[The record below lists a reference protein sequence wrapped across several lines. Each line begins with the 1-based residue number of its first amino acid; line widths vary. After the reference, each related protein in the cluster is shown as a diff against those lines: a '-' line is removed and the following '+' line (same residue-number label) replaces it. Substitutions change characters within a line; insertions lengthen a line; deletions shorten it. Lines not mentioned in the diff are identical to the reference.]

1 MKKADILFNDCILF
15 WKRMGI
21 EKEYNL
27 RCMATLDIVF
37 AKCDGWEKYNDATLL
52 EDGRRLNSILRGSE
66 YDENRGR
73 DNWLI
78 GKGF

>member
-1 MKKADILFNDCILF
+1 MKKADILFIDCINF

-21 EKEYNL
+21 KKEYNL
-27 RCMATLDIVF
+27 KCMATLDIVF
-37 AKCDGWEKYNDATLL
+37 AKCDGWEKYNDDTLL